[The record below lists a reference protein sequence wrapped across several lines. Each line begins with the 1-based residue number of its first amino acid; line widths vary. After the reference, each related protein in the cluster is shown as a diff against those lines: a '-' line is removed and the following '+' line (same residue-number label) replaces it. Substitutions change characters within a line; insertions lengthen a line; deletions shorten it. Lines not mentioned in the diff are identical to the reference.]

1 MRMILEL
8 VTVETCGM
16 PWLSLKMMPIC
27 DGVMPFLA
35 IFAIMSLISSGVV
48 LHQSGADRLKGMDDL
63 DIPFPLL
70 CMRPMFAYLFCFKVR
85 NKREKDV
92 SIPRKR
98 KEEDASKEKT
108 GLLSPSLKKPHR
120 RRREISFAREEVN
133 ARVHVKKTREYR
145 KHRIQND
152 AKSRSSIRFY
162 LRIEPSP
169 PLKKTIFFPRVKRER
184 RKEISPSHKNSQNER
199 GREVNAAQIPPAFE
213 AIHSRSRKITLVHE
227 RERAEG
233 HGGSDFKKH
242 TKPRVPFLRGQ
253 KFYEEAEE
261 RKKKKKQRAKVKK
274 RQNPK

>member
-227 RERAEG
+227 RERE
-233 HGGSDFKKH
+233 
-242 TKPRVPFLRGQ
+242 Q
-253 KFYEEAEE
+253 KDTVEATLKNTQNRAYLFYEDKNFMKRP
-261 RKKKKKQRAKVKK
+261 RKGKK
-274 RQNPK
+274 RKNKEQK

>member
-92 SIPRKR
+92 SIPGKR

-108 GLLSPSLKKPHR
+108 GLSASLKKPHR
-120 RRREISFAREEVN
+120 RGREISFAREEVN
-133 ARVHVKKTREYR
+133 ARVHIKKTREYR

-152 AKSRSSIRFY
+152 TKMRSSIRFY
-162 LRIEPSP
+162 LRIAPSP
-169 PLKKTIFFPRVKRER
+169 PLKKIFPRVKRER
-184 RKEISPSHKNSQNER
+184 K
-199 GREVNAAQIPPAFE
+199 
-213 AIHSRSRKITLVHE
+213 
-227 RERAEG
+227 RERNLPLPSKTPNTNA
-233 HGGSDFKKH
+233 
-242 TKPRVPFLRGQ
+242 V
-253 KFYEEAEE
+253 
-261 RKKKKKQRAKVKK
+261 AK
-274 RQNPK
+274 